1 MTLST
6 INLDIVLVFFVYG
19 LAFFSMG
26 IALTMEAGRAPRLAE
41 RRELRPLALF
51 GLIHGA
57 HEWLEIILLQGV
69 WLGQPF
75 PEQISWLRVV
85 MLVVSFVFLAIFGM
99 VVLHRQ
105 KRMTILFVSF
115 GIGWLAVYLGL
126 ILFGLR
132 LYPENWIGR
141 ADALARYLWAVPA
154 GILASLALQ
163 VRAKQARTEN
173 RPIIA
178 RCFQWAALGFGLY
191 GLTQIFVSRTDLFPA
206 RYLNAE
212 LFLSL
217 FGFPVQTISATMAV
231 LVTINLLRAIQVV
244 DREREAQLLTAQ
256 QARLEALEQVQREL
270 LAREAMRRELLRHT
284 VIAQEEERGRIAREL
299 HDETAQALTAL
310 TLNLATLRHSL
321 PKHQNTLELINRLQD
336 LCQQMAKSLYRIVHD
351 LRPAQLDDLGLVA
364 TLEYLADEARQRLGL
379 EVVLS
384 VSGTRRRLDPL
395 IETVIFRVAQE
406 ALTNVG
412 RHAEIRQA
420 SASLLFEAHRV
431 VLRIRD
437 YGRGFDVNQ
446 TLAPPRGWGLVGMR
460 ERAES
465 IGGRLHLLSSPGA
478 GTLVEV
484 SVPLAEENPHET
496 HSTDGSG

>member
-1 MTLST
+1 
-6 INLDIVLVFFVYG
+6 
-19 LAFFSMG
+19 
-26 IALTMEAGRAPRLAE
+26 
-41 RRELRPLALF
+41 
-51 GLIHGA
+51 
-57 HEWLEIILLQGV
+57 
-69 WLGQPF
+69 
-75 PEQISWLRVV
+75 
-85 MLVVSFVFLAIFGM
+85 
-99 VVLHRQ
+99 
-105 KRMTILFVSF
+105 
-115 GIGWLAVYLGL
+115 
-126 ILFGLR
+126 
-132 LYPENWIGR
+132 
-141 ADALARYLWAVPA
+141 
-154 GILASLALQ
+154 
-163 VRAKQARTEN
+163 
-173 RPIIA
+173 
-178 RCFQWAALGFGLY
+178 
-191 GLTQIFVSRTDLFPA
+191 LTQIFVSRTDLFPA

-217 FGFPVQTISATMAV
+217 FGFPVQTIRATMAV